1 MNWVPRS
8 LRWRLQLWY
17 AAWLAVVLAA
27 FSSTAYSLVRH
38 NRWRHVDEE
47 IERRFA
53 ALTAVLRPTVPGR
66 PPFGPGRPD
75 LLPPGPPKPSSPR
88 EPREPPSNPD
98 RRLPPEVGAHPRG
111 PHAEGSPNWLPTAA
125 LDALELNL
133 FKTRRTESA
142 FYYVLFGPGGNVLRS
157 SPEAPA
163 VSPPPTSDHF
173 RDQVRQLDRRREHV
187 RRLWAGFT
195 LTVGKFADA
204 DLRELERL
212 RWVLAAAASGVWLLG
227 ILGGAWLTGRMIR
240 PVERI
245 ASTAQRIASG
255 DLSARVPVTET
266 ESELGR
272 LAATLNA
279 TFDRLCE
286 TLARQVRFTADAS
299 HELRTP
305 VAVVLSQTESIL
317 ARERSAAEYREALEA
332 CRRAARRL
340 RHLVES
346 LLVLARLDAGANSEE
361 RCRVRLERVVADAIE
376 LLRPLAQQ
384 HELQWEL
391 DLQPAECWANA
402 EQLFH
407 VAVNLLDNAIH
418 YNRSGGTIAVRTG
431 ETDSQVVLEVADTG
445 LGIAPDDLP
454 HIFERFYRADKSR
467 ARMDGRAGLGLAIV
481 DTIVR
486 AHGGTI
492 EVHSVPNEGS
502 RFTVRLGRA
511 IGWTSRA
518 DENPVNCEVV
528 EPGCKPAAAVDNES
542 STSQPKGCDHENL
555 DRRDSG
561 VTRQQPGAMG
571 SGEKAGL

>member
-1 MNWVPRS
+1 MSWVPRS

-53 ALTAVLRPTVPGR
+53 ALTAVLRPAVPGR
-66 PPFGPGRPD
+66 PPFRPGRPD
-75 LLPPGPPKPSSPR
+75 VPRPGPPKPYSPR
-88 EPREPPSNPD
+88 DTHEPPPNPD
-98 RRLPPEVGAHPRG
+98 GRPPPEAGAHLRG
-111 PHAEGSPNWLPTAA
+111 PHVEAPPNWLPTAA
-125 LDALELNL
+125 LDALELSL

-142 FYYVLFGPGGNVLRS
+142 FYYVLFGPGGNILRS
-157 SPEAPA
+157 SPDAPA
-163 VSPPPTSDHF
+163 VNPPPTSDHF

-195 LTVGKFADA
+195 LAVGKFVDA
-204 DLRELERL
+204 DLTELERL

-227 ILGGAWLTGRMIR
+227 VVGGAWLTGRMIR

-245 ASTAQRIASG
+245 VSTAQQIASG
-255 DLSARVPVTET
+255 DLSARVPVTEA

-272 LAATLNA
+272 LAVTLNT

-305 VAVVLSQTESIL
+305 VAVLLSQTESIL
-317 ARERSAAEYREALEA
+317 ARERTAEDYREALEA

-346 LLVLARLDAGANSEE
+346 LLVLARLDAGAKTVE
-361 RCRVRLERVVADAIE
+361 RRAVDLDRVVADALE
-376 LLRPLAQQ
+376 LLRPLAQ
-384 HELQWEL
+384 ERRLQWEL
-391 DLQPAECWANA
+391 DLRPAKCLGDP

-407 VAVNLLDNAIH
+407 VAVNLIDNAVH
-418 YNRSGGTIAVRTG
+418 YNRPGGSVRVRTY
-431 ETDSQVVLEVADTG
+431 ETQTHTILEVEDTG
-445 LGIAPDDLP
+445 IGIAQEDLP

-467 ARMDGRAGLGLAIV
+467 ARADGRAGLGLAIV

-502 RFTVRLGRA
+502 RFTVRFLRAETSAASEDPAVANPELVEHGCNTTLGA
-511 IGWTSRA
+511 
-518 DENPVNCEVV
+518 
-528 EPGCKPAAAVDNES
+528 DNES
-542 STSQPKGCDHENL
+542 NG
-555 DRRDSG
+555 
-561 VTRQQPGAMG
+561 RQSANR
-571 SGEKAGL
+571 K